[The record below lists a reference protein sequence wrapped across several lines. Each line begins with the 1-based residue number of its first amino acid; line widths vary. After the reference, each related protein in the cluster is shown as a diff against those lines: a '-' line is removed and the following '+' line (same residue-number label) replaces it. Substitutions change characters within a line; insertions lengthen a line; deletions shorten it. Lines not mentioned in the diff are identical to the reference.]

1 QKDGGFLTPERGVVS
16 YVNAAMA
23 LGAEVHGRE
32 TVLGWEP
39 HSDGVRVTTD
49 RAVYTADALVFTAG
63 SWNSQLMP
71 WLHGLATPE
80 LQVLIWMQPERPE
93 YFRLDNFPVFNCLVD
108 EGRFYG
114 FPVFGVPGF
123 KFGKYHHF
131 EEQGRPHEIKRG
143 PSREDEEMLRDFA
156 ARYFP

>member
-1 QKDGGFLTPERGVVS
+1 
-16 YVNAAMA
+16 MA
-23 LGAEVHGRE
+23 CASS
-32 TVLGWEP
+32 P
-39 HSDGVRVTTD
+39 N
-49 RAVYTADALVFTAG
+49 RATYEADALVFAAG

-71 WLHGLATPE
+71 WLRGLATPE

-131 EEQGRPHEIKRG
+131 EEQGAPGANQAGAVTGGRG
-143 PSREDEEMLRDFA
+143 RA
-156 ARYFP
+156 ARVCRPLLSRPPPARP